1 MLPSSTFMHHVHFM
15 TCMSFFMLK
24 VTQDNLLFLIDYSD
38 DEGEDSP
45 KENEEP
51 EEWGKFLHLKERVSY
66 VQHTILLFTQ
76 NLNLSSSCL
85 TYFRDANFWG
95 QCTRV

>member
-1 MLPSSTFMHHVHFM
+1 M
-15 TCMSFFMLK
+15 TCMLFFMLK
-24 VTQDNLLFLIDYSD
+24 VTQDNLLFLKDYSD

-66 VQHTILLFTQ
+66 NTLF
-76 NLNLSSSCL
+76 SFYAESKP
-85 TYFRDANFWG
+85 
-95 QCTRV
+95 V

>member
-1 MLPSSTFMHHVHFM
+1 ML
-15 TCMSFFMLK
+15 FFMLK

-85 TYFRDANFWG
+85 
-95 QCTRV
+95 RVLNRRRHPAIDRHLLWDL

>member
-1 MLPSSTFMHHVHFM
+1 
-15 TCMSFFMLK
+15 MLK

-66 VQHTILLFTQ
+66 NTLF
-76 NLNLSSSCL
+76 
-85 TYFRDANFWG
+85 YFLR
-95 QCTRV
+95 RI